1 MENTPIIFDRM
12 PEFSRIGSFSFMFWA
27 IFIGLFLSLVVN
39 LGPAFITLVQT
50 SIHRGFR
57 SAAWFATGVIL
68 NDAMICLVV
77 HLDLGAGGHAF
88 IV

>member
-1 MENTPIIFDRM
+1 MENAPVIFDRM

-50 SIHRGFR
+50 SIIVVSGLRRGLLR
-57 SAAWFATGVIL
+57 G
-68 NDAMICLVV
+68 
-77 HLDLGAGGHAF
+77 
-88 IV
+88 